1 MNLAFVAEFHKF
13 LTAIEQTGGSLQ
25 EAFARFLHARPSKMT
40 EETEKMQGEMQ
51 LYGCGW
57 RNAAEILQKPPG
69 F

>member
-1 MNLAFVAEFHKF
+1 MHGKA
-13 LTAIEQTGGSLQ
+13 
-25 EAFARFLHARPSKMT
+25 SKMT

-57 RNAAEILQKPPG
+57 RNAVEILQKPPG